1 MKADVASGPDRRT
14 EWGRWRSRVGATRA
28 STCTQV
34 SLYLSTGTTSA
45 PPAPPGLSDAH
56 RPPEFCVTRAAREAG
71 RMDHNQADF
80 LKSLIGLL
88 NFLCWVCCVAS
99 KCVCCVTG
107 VRCVRG
113 VTGVRCVRC
122 VTGVRCVPGVTG
134 VRGVRGVT
142 GVRGVRGVTGVRAVT
157 VVLRVQV
164 CAVFV
169 VGFGEFQRMNSLFG
183 AVVPGFL
190 PIYPSNTLIVT
201 GTIACCVCYVGV
213 LGAMKEN
220 RCMLIMFFLLLFI
233 LILVELAMGIL
244 FMVYV
249 TKLDSYLKSDLM
261 GSLEALRT
269 AQPDTNKTLR
279 DEFDAVH
286 YLFQCCGV
294 RGEDDWEGNAP
305 VSCCSQEECDSAP
318 YDTWSEGCLQ
328 KLRNWFSH
336 NFRSTGAGVI
346 ALAILKL
353 VCMCVTVPLLILL
366 RRNRLGY
373 I

>member
-1 MKADVASGPDRRT
+1 
-14 EWGRWRSRVGATRA
+14 
-28 STCTQV
+28 
-34 SLYLSTGTTSA
+34 
-45 PPAPPGLSDAH
+45 
-56 RPPEFCVTRAAREAG
+56 
-71 RMDHNQADF
+71 MDHHQADF
-80 LKSLIGLL
+80 LKTLIGLL
-88 NFLCWVCCVAS
+88 NFLCWVCA
-99 KCVCCVTG
+99 
-107 VRCVRG
+107 
-113 VTGVRCVRC
+113 
-122 VTGVRCVPGVTG
+122 
-134 VRGVRGVT
+134 
-142 GVRGVRGVTGVRAVT
+142 A
-157 VVLRVQV
+157 
-164 CAVFV
+164 FV

-190 PIYPSNTLIVT
+190 PIYPTNTLIVT
-201 GTIACCVCYVGV
+201 GTLACCVCYVGV

-220 RCMLIMFFLLLFI
+220 RCMLIMFYLLLFI

-249 TKLDSYLKSDLM
+249 TKLDSYLESDLM

-279 DEFDAVH
+279 DDFDALH

-294 RGEDDWEGNAP
+294 RGEADWEGNAP

-318 YDTWSEGCLQ
+318 FDTWSEGCLQ

-353 VCMCVTVPLLILL
+353 VCMCVTVPLLVLL
-366 RRNRLGY
+366 RQNRLGY